1 MTDQTQDVEANVDE
15 NEIVSE
21 ASMSDNPKDAEVAS
35 VTGVKA
41 AANVTKKQSPPK
53 TKAGMIQGLMTKM
66 QTMSKA
72 SLNANYGP
80 MNAMM
85 DKGYG
90 RNEEVEAT
98 DEVIAEAEY
107 DFSGDL
113 NALVESEA
121 TLSDGFKDKAATI
134 FEAAVKSK
142 LGEEIARIEES
153 YATELA
159 EEIASTKSDLVEKID
174 SYLNYVVENWMS
186 ENQVAIQT
194 GLRSEIAENFM
205 NGLKDLFV
213 ESYVEVPESKV
224 DLVDDLAEQVE
235 ELETALNSQTAKN
248 IEMTEELE
256 LFQRYEVIRE
266 HAHGLA
272 ETEVEKL
279 ASLAEDLDFVDEET
293 FSAKVKTI
301 KESYFTKE
309 VKTAEVGDDLVEDTA
324 DNAVEVSSAMDS
336 YLQALKK
343 SS

>member
-1 MTDQTQDVEANVDE
+1 MTDNTQDEMANVDE

-21 ASMSDNPKDAEVAS
+21 ASLSDNPKDAEQAS

-41 AANVTKKQSPPK
+41 AANATKQTQPPK
-53 TKAGMIQGLMTKM
+53 TKAGMIQGLMQKM
-66 QTMSKA
+66 QTMSKS

-90 RNEEVEAT
+90 KNEEVEAT

-153 YATELA
+153 YGQELA
-159 EEIASTKSDLVEKID
+159 EEIAGTKSDLVEKID

-213 ESYVEVPESKV
+213 ESYVDVPESKV

-279 ASLAEDLDFVDEET
+279 AALAEDLDFIDEET

-309 VKTAEVGDDLVEDTA
+309 VKSAEVGDDLIEDTA
-324 DNAVEVSSAMDS
+324 DTSVEVSSVMDS

>member
-15 NEIVSE
+15 DEIVSE
-21 ASMSDNPKDAEVAS
+21 AALSDNPKDAEQAS

-41 AANVTKKQSPPK
+41 AAGATKQTQPPK
-53 TKAGMIQGLMTKM
+53 TKAGMISGLMTKL
-66 QTMSKA
+66 QSMSKT
-72 SLNANYGP
+72 SLAAQYGGI
-80 MNAMM
+80 MGM
-85 DKGYG
+85 KQYG
-90 RNEEVEAT
+90 EDVEVEAT

-153 YATELA
+153 YVEELSA
-159 EEIASTKSDLVEKID
+159 EIASTKSDLVEKID

-213 ESYVEVPESKV
+213 ESYVDVPESKV

-279 ASLAEDLDFVDEET
+279 AALAEDLDFVDEET

-324 DNAVEVSSAMDS
+324 DTSVEVSSVMDS

>member
-21 ASMSDNPKDAEVAS
+21 ASMSDNPKDAEAAS

-53 TKAGMIQGLMTKM
+53 TKAGMIQGIMTKL
-66 QTMSKA
+66 QSKSKA
-72 SLNANYGP
+72 QLA
-80 MNAMM
+80 A
-85 DKGYG
+85 GY
-90 RNEEVEAT
+90 ESYMEDADVAEDLEAVVET
-98 DEVIAEAEY
+98 QEAEY

-142 LGEEIARIEES
+142 LS
-153 YATELA
+153 

-174 SYLNYVVENWMS
+174 SYLNYVVENWMK

-279 ASLAEDLDFVDEET
+279 AALAEDLDFVDEET

>member
-1 MTDQTQDVEANVDE
+1 MTDQNQDEMANVDE

-21 ASMSDNPKDAEVAS
+21 ASMSDDPKNAETAS
-35 VTGVKA
+35 VTGVAK
-41 AANVTKKQSPPK
+41 AANVTTKQSPPK
-53 TKAGMIQGLMTKM
+53 TKAGMINAVMAKM
-66 QTMSKA
+66 QNMSKA
-72 SLNANYGP
+72 KLQASYGGYMSDDVNAESFEG
-80 MNAMM
+80 
-85 DKGYG
+85 
-90 RNEEVEAT
+90 EA
-98 DEVIAEAEY
+98 VAEDAAEY

-142 LGEEIARIEES
+142 LSEEISRIEES
-153 YATELA
+153 YSVELA

-174 SYLNYVVENWMS
+174 SYLNYVVENWMK
-186 ENQVAIQT
+186 ENQIAIQS
-194 GLRSEIAENFM
+194 GLRAEIAENFM
-205 NGLKDLFV
+205 NGLNGLKDLFV
-213 ESYVEVPESKV
+213 ESYVDVPEAKE

-279 ASLAEDLDFVDEET
+279 AKLAEDLDYIDEET

-301 KESYFTKE
+301 KDSYFTKE
-309 VKTAEVGDDLVEDTA
+309 AKPLEVGADLVEETTA
-324 DNAVEVSSAMDS
+324 DAEVSSSMDV
-336 YLQALKK
+336 YLQALRKT
-343 SS
+343 S

>member
-21 ASMSDNPKDAEVAS
+21 ASMSDNPKDAEQAS

-53 TKAGMIQGLMTKM
+53 TKAGMIQGIMTKL
-66 QTMSKA
+66 QTKSKA
-72 SLNANYGP
+72 SLA
-80 MNAMM
+80 A
-85 DKGYG
+85 GYEMYMKDDVD
-90 RNEEVEAT
+90 EETFEGEAVVET
-98 DEVIAEAEY
+98 QEAEY

-142 LGEEIARIEES
+142 LSEEIARIEES
-153 YATELA
+153 YAGELA

-279 ASLAEDLDFVDEET
+279 AKLAEDLDFVDEET

-324 DNAVEVSSAMDS
+324 DNSVEVSSVMDS

>member
-1 MTDQTQDVEANVDE
+1 MTDNTQDEMANVDE

-21 ASMSDNPKDAEVAS
+21 ASLSDDPKNAEQAS
-35 VTGVKA
+35 VTGVA
-41 AANVTKKQSPPK
+41 AASNVTTKQSPPK
-53 TKAGMIQGLMTKM
+53 TKAGMINAVMAKM
-66 QTMSKA
+66 QNMSKA
-72 SLNANYGP
+72 KLMA
-80 MNAMM
+80 
-85 DKGYG
+85 GYEG
-90 RNEEVEAT
+90 YMKDDVDAESFEGEA
-98 DEVIAEAEY
+98 VAEDAAEY

-142 LGEEIARIEES
+142 LSEEISRIEES
-153 YATELA
+153 YSVELA

-174 SYLNYVVENWMS
+174 GYLNYVVENWMK
-186 ENQVAIQT
+186 ENQIAIQS
-194 GLRSEIAENFM
+194 GLRAEIAENFM

-213 ESYVEVPESKV
+213 ESYVDVPEAKE

-279 ASLAEDLDFVDEET
+279 AKLAEDLDYIDEET

-301 KESYFTKE
+301 KDSYFTKE
-309 VKTAEVGDDLVEDTA
+309 AKTLEVGADLVEETTA
-324 DNAVEVSSAMDS
+324 DAEVSSSMDV
-336 YLQALKK
+336 YLQALRKT
-343 SS
+343 S

>member
-1 MTDQTQDVEANVDE
+1 MTDNTQDEMANVDE

-21 ASMSDNPKDAEVAS
+21 ASLSDNPKDAEQAS
-35 VTGVKA
+35 VTGVAA
-41 AANVTKKQSPPK
+41 AANITKKASPPK
-53 TKAGMIQGLMTKM
+53 TKAGMIQSVMAKM
-66 QTMSKA
+66 QNMSKA
-72 SLNANYGP
+72 KLMA
-80 MNAMM
+80 
-85 DKGYG
+85 GYEG
-90 RNEEVEAT
+90 YMSDDVDDETFEGESVVET
-98 DEVIAEAEY
+98 QEAEY

-113 NALVESEA
+113 DALVESEA

-142 LGEEIARIEES
+142 LSEEIARIEES
-153 YATELA
+153 YGEELA

-186 ENQVAIQT
+186 ENQIAIQS
-194 GLRSEIAENFM
+194 GLRAEIAENFM

-235 ELETALNSQTAKN
+235 ELETALNSQTSKN

-279 ASLAEDLDFVDEET
+279 AALAEDLDFIDEET

-301 KESYFTKE
+301 KESYFTRE
-309 VKTAEVGDDLVEDTA
+309 VKSAEVGDDLVEDTA
-324 DNAVEVSSAMDS
+324 DSSVETSSVMES

>member
-1 MTDQTQDVEANVDE
+1 MTDQNQDEMIADVDE

-21 ASMSDNPKDAEVAS
+21 ASMSDDPKNAETAS
-35 VTGVKA
+35 VTGVAK
-41 AANVTKKQSPPK
+41 AANVTTKQSPPK
-53 TKAGMIQGLMTKM
+53 TKAGMINAVMAKM
-66 QTMSKA
+66 QNMSKA
-72 SLNANYGP
+72 KLQASYGGYMSDDVNAESFEG
-80 MNAMM
+80 
-85 DKGYG
+85 
-90 RNEEVEAT
+90 EA
-98 DEVIAEAEY
+98 VAEDAAEY

-142 LGEEIARIEES
+142 LSEEISRIEES
-153 YATELA
+153 YSVELA

-174 SYLNYVVENWMS
+174 SYLNYVVENWMK
-186 ENQVAIQT
+186 ENQIAIQS
-194 GLRSEIAENFM
+194 GLRAEIAENFM

-213 ESYVEVPESKV
+213 ESYVDVPEAKE

-235 ELETALNSQTAKN
+235 ELESALNSQTAKN

-279 ASLAEDLDFVDEET
+279 AKLAEDLDYIDEET

-309 VKTAEVGDDLVEDTA
+309 AKSVEVGADLVEDTA
-324 DNAVEVSSAMDS
+324 DDAVEVSSSMNA
-336 YLQALKK
+336 YLQALRKT
-343 SS
+343 S

>member
-21 ASMSDNPKDAEVAS
+21 ASMSDNPKDAEAAS

-53 TKAGMIQGLMTKM
+53 TKAGMIQGIMTKL
-66 QTMSKA
+66 QSKSKA
-72 SLNANYGP
+72 QLA
-80 MNAMM
+80 A
-85 DKGYG
+85 GY
-90 RNEEVEAT
+90 ESYMEDADVAEDLEAVVET
-98 DEVIAEAEY
+98 QEAEY

-142 LGEEIARIEES
+142 LSEEIVRIEES
-153 YATELA
+153 YSTELA

-213 ESYVEVPESKV
+213 ESYVDVPESKV

-279 ASLAEDLDFVDEET
+279 AKLAEDLDFVDEET

-324 DNAVEVSSAMDS
+324 DNSVEVSSVMDS

>member
-1 MTDQTQDVEANVDE
+1 MTDQNQDEMIADVDE

-21 ASMSDNPKDAEVAS
+21 ASMSDDPKNAETAS
-35 VTGVKA
+35 VTGVAK
-41 AANVTKKQSPPK
+41 AANVTTKQQPPK
-53 TKAGMIQGLMTKM
+53 TKAGMINAVMAKM
-66 QTMSKA
+66 QNMSKA
-72 SLNANYGP
+72 KLQASYGGYMSDDVNAESFEG
-80 MNAMM
+80 
-85 DKGYG
+85 
-90 RNEEVEAT
+90 EA
-98 DEVIAEAEY
+98 VAEDAAEY

-142 LGEEIARIEES
+142 LSEEISRIEES
-153 YATELA
+153 YSVELA

-174 SYLNYVVENWMS
+174 SYLNYVVENWMK
-186 ENQVAIQT
+186 ENQIAIQS
-194 GLRSEIAENFM
+194 GLRAEIAENFM

-213 ESYVEVPESKV
+213 ESYVDVPEAKE

-235 ELETALNSQTAKN
+235 ELEDALNSQTAKN

-279 ASLAEDLDFVDEET
+279 AKLAEDLDYIDEET

-301 KESYFTKE
+301 KDSYFTKE
-309 VKTAEVGDDLVEDTA
+309 AKTLEVGADLVEETTA
-324 DNAVEVSSAMDS
+324 DAEVSSSMDV
-336 YLQALKK
+336 YLQALRKT
-343 SS
+343 S

>member
-1 MTDQTQDVEANVDE
+1 MTDQNQDEMANVDE

-21 ASMSDNPKDAEVAS
+21 ASMSDDPKNAETAS
-35 VTGVKA
+35 VTGVAK
-41 AANVTKKQSPPK
+41 AANVTTKQSPPK
-53 TKAGMIQGLMTKM
+53 TKAGMINAVMAKM
-66 QTMSKA
+66 QNMSKA
-72 SLNANYGP
+72 KLQASYGGYMSDDVNAESFEG
-80 MNAMM
+80 
-85 DKGYG
+85 
-90 RNEEVEAT
+90 EA
-98 DEVIAEAEY
+98 VAEDAAEY

-142 LGEEIARIEES
+142 LSEEISRIEES
-153 YATELA
+153 YSVELA

-174 SYLNYVVENWMS
+174 SYLNYVVENWMK
-186 ENQVAIQT
+186 ENQIAIQS
-194 GLRSEIAENFM
+194 GLRAEIAENFM

-213 ESYVEVPESKV
+213 ESYVDVPEAKE

-235 ELETALNSQTAKN
+235 ELESALNSQTAKN

-279 ASLAEDLDFVDEET
+279 AKLAEDLDYIDEET

-309 VKTAEVGDDLVEDTA
+309 AKSVEVGADLVEDTA
-324 DNAVEVSSAMDS
+324 DDAVEVSSSMNA
-336 YLQALKK
+336 YLQALRKT
-343 SS
+343 S

>member
-1 MTDQTQDVEANVDE
+1 MTDQNQDEMANVDE

-21 ASMSDNPKDAEVAS
+21 ASMSDDPKNAETAS
-35 VTGVKA
+35 VTGVAK
-41 AANVTKKQSPPK
+41 AANVTTKQSPPK
-53 TKAGMIQGLMTKM
+53 TKAGMINAVMAKM
-66 QTMSKA
+66 QNMSKA
-72 SLNANYGP
+72 KLQASYGGYMSDDVNAESFEG
-80 MNAMM
+80 
-85 DKGYG
+85 
-90 RNEEVEAT
+90 EA
-98 DEVIAEAEY
+98 VAEDAAEY

-142 LGEEIARIEES
+142 LSEEISRIEES
-153 YATELA
+153 YSVELA

-174 SYLNYVVENWMS
+174 SYLNYVVENWMK
-186 ENQVAIQT
+186 ENQIAIQS
-194 GLRSEIAENFM
+194 GLRAEIAENFM

-213 ESYVEVPESKV
+213 ESYVDVPEAKE

-279 ASLAEDLDFVDEET
+279 AKLSEDLDYIDEET

-301 KESYFTKE
+301 KDSYFTKE
-309 VKTAEVGDDLVEDTA
+309 AKTLEVGADLVEETA
-324 DNAVEVSSAMDS
+324 DDAVEINSSMDV
-336 YLQALKK
+336 YLQALRKT
-343 SS
+343 S

>member
-21 ASMSDNPKDAEVAS
+21 ASMSDNPKDAEQAS

-53 TKAGMIQGLMTKM
+53 TKAGMIQGIMTKL
-66 QTMSKA
+66 QSKSKA
-72 SLNANYGP
+72 QLA
-80 MNAMM
+80 A
-85 DKGYG
+85 GY
-90 RNEEVEAT
+90 ESYMEDADVAEDLEAVVET
-98 DEVIAEAEY
+98 QEAEY

-142 LGEEIARIEES
+142 LSEEIARIEES

-174 SYLNYVVENWMS
+174 SYLNYVVENWMK

>member
-1 MTDQTQDVEANVDE
+1 M
-15 NEIVSE
+15 
-21 ASMSDNPKDAEVAS
+21 K
-35 VTGVKA
+35 
-41 AANVTKKQSPPK
+41 
-53 TKAGMIQGLMTKM
+53 
-66 QTMSKA
+66 
-72 SLNANYGP
+72 
-80 MNAMM
+80 
-85 DKGYG
+85 
-90 RNEEVEAT
+90 
-98 DEVIAEAEY
+98 
-107 DFSGDL
+107 
-113 NALVESEA
+113 
-121 TLSDGFKDKAATI
+121 
-134 FEAAVKSK
+134 
-142 LGEEIARIEES
+142 
-153 YATELA
+153 
-159 EEIASTKSDLVEKID
+159 
-174 SYLNYVVENWMS
+174 

>member
-1 MTDQTQDVEANVDE
+1 MTDNTQDEMANVDE

-21 ASMSDNPKDAEVAS
+21 ASLSDNPKDAEQAS
-35 VTGVKA
+35 VTGVA
-41 AANVTKKQSPPK
+41 AAAHITKKASPPK
-53 TKAGMIQGLMTKM
+53 TKAGMIQSVMAKM
-66 QTMSKA
+66 QNMSKA
-72 SLNANYGP
+72 KLMA
-80 MNAMM
+80 
-85 DKGYG
+85 GYEG
-90 RNEEVEAT
+90 YMSDDVDDETFEGESVVET
-98 DEVIAEAEY
+98 QEAEY

-113 NALVESEA
+113 DALVESEA

-142 LGEEIARIEES
+142 LSEEIARIEES
-153 YATELA
+153 YGEELA

-186 ENQVAIQT
+186 ENQIAIQS
-194 GLRSEIAENFM
+194 GLRAEIAENFM

-235 ELETALNSQTAKN
+235 ELETALNSQTSKN

-279 ASLAEDLDFVDEET
+279 AALAEDLDFIDEET

-301 KESYFTKE
+301 KESYFTRE
-309 VKTAEVGDDLVEDTA
+309 VKSAEVGDDLVEDTA
-324 DNAVEVSSAMDS
+324 DSSVETSSVMES

>member
-1 MTDQTQDVEANVDE
+1 MTDNNQDEMTNVDE

-21 ASMSDNPKDAEVAS
+21 ASLSDNPKDAETAS

-41 AANVTKKQSPPK
+41 AANATKQTQPPK
-53 TKAGMIQGLMTKM
+53 TKAGMIQSVMAKM
-66 QTMSKA
+66 QNMSKA
-72 SLNANYGP
+72 QISAGYENYMGGG
-80 MNAMM
+80 MS
-85 DKGYG
+85 K
-90 RNEEVEAT
+90 NEEVDA
-98 DEVIAEAEY
+98 DGNEVIAEAEY

-142 LGEEIARIEES
+142 LSEEIARIEES
-153 YATELA
+153 YGQELA

-186 ENQVAIQT
+186 ENQIAIQS

-235 ELETALNSQTAKN
+235 ELETALNSQTSKN

-279 ASLAEDLDFVDEET
+279 AALAEDLDFIDEET

-309 VKTAEVGDDLVEDTA
+309 VKSVEVVDDLVEDA
-324 DNAVEVSSAMDS
+324 DNSVEISSAMDS

>member
-1 MTDQTQDVEANVDE
+1 MTDQNQDEMIADVDE

-21 ASMSDNPKDAEVAS
+21 ASMSDDPKNAETAS
-35 VTGVKA
+35 VTGVAK
-41 AANVTKKQSPPK
+41 AANVTTKQSPPK
-53 TKAGMIQGLMTKM
+53 TKAGMINAVMAKM
-66 QTMSKA
+66 QNMSKA
-72 SLNANYGP
+72 KLQASYGGYMSDDVNAESFEG
-80 MNAMM
+80 
-85 DKGYG
+85 
-90 RNEEVEAT
+90 EA
-98 DEVIAEAEY
+98 VAEDAAEY

-142 LGEEIARIEES
+142 LSEEISRIEES
-153 YATELA
+153 YSVELA

-174 SYLNYVVENWMS
+174 SYLNYVVENWMK
-186 ENQVAIQT
+186 ENQIAIQS
-194 GLRSEIAENFM
+194 GLRAEIAENFM

-213 ESYVEVPESKV
+213 ESYVDVPEAKE
-224 DLVDDLAEQVE
+224 DLVDNLAEQVE

-279 ASLAEDLDFVDEET
+279 AKLAEDLDYIDEET

-301 KESYFTKE
+301 KDSYFTKE
-309 VKTAEVGDDLVEDTA
+309 AKPLEVGADLVEETTA
-324 DNAVEVSSAMDS
+324 DADISSSMDV
-336 YLQALKK
+336 YLQALRKT
-343 SS
+343 S

>member
-1 MTDQTQDVEANVDE
+1 MTDNTQDEMANVDE

-21 ASMSDNPKDAEVAS
+21 ASLSDNPKDAEQAS
-35 VTGVKA
+35 VTGVA
-41 AANVTKKQSPPK
+41 AAAHITKKASPPK
-53 TKAGMIQGLMTKM
+53 TKAGMIQSVMAKM
-66 QTMSKA
+66 QNMSKA
-72 SLNANYGP
+72 KLMA
-80 MNAMM
+80 
-85 DKGYG
+85 GYEG
-90 RNEEVEAT
+90 YMSDDVDDETFEGESVVET
-98 DEVIAEAEY
+98 QEAEY

-113 NALVESEA
+113 DALVESEA

-142 LGEEIARIEES
+142 LSEEISRIEEA
-153 YATELA
+153 YGEELA

-186 ENQVAIQT
+186 ENQIAIQS
-194 GLRSEIAENFM
+194 GLRAEIAENFM
-205 NGLKDLFV
+205 SGLKDLFV

-235 ELETALNSQTAKN
+235 ELETALNSQTSKN

-279 ASLAEDLDFVDEET
+279 AALAEDLDFIDEET

-301 KESYFTKE
+301 KESYFTRE
-309 VKTAEVGDDLVEDTA
+309 VKSAEVGDDLVEDTA
-324 DNAVEVSSAMDS
+324 DSSVETSSVMES

>member
-21 ASMSDNPKDAEVAS
+21 ASMSDNPKDAEQAS

-53 TKAGMIQGLMTKM
+53 TKAGMISGLMTKL
-66 QTMSKA
+66 QSMSKQ
-72 SLNANYGP
+72 SLAAQYGGI
-80 MNAMM
+80 MSM
-85 DKGYG
+85 KGYAT
-90 RNEEVEAT
+90 NEDVEVDA

-153 YATELA
+153 YAGELA

-213 ESYVEVPESKV
+213 ESYVDVPESKV

-279 ASLAEDLDFVDEET
+279 AKLAEDLDFVDEET

-309 VKTAEVGDDLVEDTA
+309 VKTAEVGDDLVEDTT
-324 DNAVEVSSAMDS
+324 DTSVEVSSVMDS

>member
-1 MTDQTQDVEANVDE
+1 MTDNTQDEMANVDE

-21 ASMSDNPKDAEVAS
+21 ASLSDNPKDAEQAS
-35 VTGVKA
+35 VTGVA
-41 AANVTKKQSPPK
+41 AAAHITKKATPPK
-53 TKAGMIQGLMTKM
+53 TKAGMIQSVMAKM
-66 QTMSKA
+66 QNMSKA
-72 SLNANYGP
+72 KLMA
-80 MNAMM
+80 
-85 DKGYG
+85 GYEG
-90 RNEEVEAT
+90 YMSDDVDDETFEGESVVET
-98 DEVIAEAEY
+98 QEAEY

-113 NALVESEA
+113 DALVESEA

-142 LGEEIARIEES
+142 LSEEIARIEES
-153 YATELA
+153 YGEELA

-186 ENQVAIQT
+186 ENQIAIQS
-194 GLRSEIAENFM
+194 GLRAEIAENFM

-235 ELETALNSQTAKN
+235 ELETALNSQTSKN

-279 ASLAEDLDFVDEET
+279 AALAEDLDFIDEAT

-301 KESYFTKE
+301 KDSYFTKE
-309 VKTAEVGDDLVEDTA
+309 AKPLEVGADLVEETTA
-324 DNAVEVSSAMDS
+324 DAEVSSSMDV
-336 YLQALKK
+336 YLQALRKT
-343 SS
+343 S

>member
-1 MTDQTQDVEANVDE
+1 MTDNTQDEMANVDE

-21 ASMSDNPKDAEVAS
+21 ASLSDNPKDAEQAS
-35 VTGVKA
+35 VTGVAA

-53 TKAGMIQGLMTKM
+53 TKAGMIAGLMTKL
-66 QTMSKA
+66 QSKSKA
-72 SLNANYGP
+72 QLA
-80 MNAMM
+80 A
-85 DKGYG
+85 GY
-90 RNEEVEAT
+90 ESYMEDADVAEDVEA
-98 DEVIAEAEY
+98 VAETVAEY

-113 NALVESEA
+113 DALVESEA

-142 LGEEIARIEES
+142 LSEEIARIEES
-153 YATELA
+153 YGEELA

-186 ENQVAIQT
+186 ENQIAIQS
-194 GLRSEIAENFM
+194 GLRAERAETFM

-235 ELETALNSQTAKN
+235 ELETALNSQTSKN

-279 ASLAEDLDFVDEET
+279 AALAEDLDFIDEET

-301 KESYFTKE
+301 KESYFTRE
-309 VKTAEVGDDLVEDTA
+309 VKSAEVGDDLVEDTA
-324 DNAVEVSSAMDS
+324 DSSVETSSVMES

>member
-1 MTDQTQDVEANVDE
+1 MTDQNQDEMANVDE
-15 NEIVSE
+15 DEIVSE
-21 ASMSDNPKDAEVAS
+21 ASLSDDPKNAETAS
-35 VTGVKA
+35 VTGVAA
-41 AANVTKKQSPPK
+41 AANVTTKQSPPK
-53 TKAGMIQGLMTKM
+53 TKAGMINAVMAKM
-66 QTMSKA
+66 QNMSKA
-72 SLNANYGP
+72 KLQA
-80 MNAMM
+80 
-85 DKGYG
+85 GYNG
-90 RNEEVEAT
+90 YMSDDADVESFEGDVVAEVA
-98 DEVIAEAEY
+98 AAEY

-142 LGEEIARIEES
+142 LSEEISRIEES
-153 YATELA
+153 YSVELA

-174 SYLNYVVENWMS
+174 SYLNYVVENWMK
-186 ENQVAIQT
+186 ENEIAIQS
-194 GLRSEIAENFM
+194 GLRAEIAENFM

-279 ASLAEDLDFVDEET
+279 AKLAEDLDFIDEET

-309 VKTAEVGDDLVEDTA
+309 ARSVEVGADLVEDTA
-324 DNAVEVSSAMDS
+324 DDAVEISSSMDA
-336 YLQALKK
+336 YLQALRKT
-343 SS
+343 S

>member
-1 MTDQTQDVEANVDE
+1 MTDQNQDEMANVDE

-21 ASMSDNPKDAEVAS
+21 ASMSDDPKNAETAS
-35 VTGVKA
+35 VTGVAA
-41 AANVTKKQSPPK
+41 AANVTKKQQPPK
-53 TKAGMIQGLMTKM
+53 TKAGMINSVMAKM
-66 QTMSKA
+66 QNMSKA
-72 SLNANYGP
+72 KLQASYNG
-80 MNAMM
+80 MEKMM
-85 DKGYG
+85 MQAY
-90 RNEEVEAT
+90 EETEAA
-98 DEVIAEAEY
+98 DEIISEAEY
-107 DFSGDL
+107 DFSSDL

-134 FEAAVKSK
+134 FEAAIRSK
-142 LGEEIARIEES
+142 LGEELGRIEES
-153 YATELA
+153 YAAELA

-174 SYLNYVVENWMS
+174 GYLNYVVENWMK
-186 ENQVAIQT
+186 ENQIAIQS
-194 GLRSEIAENFM
+194 GLRAEIAENFM

-213 ESYVEVPESKV
+213 ESYVDVPEAKE

-235 ELETALNSQTAKN
+235 ELEDALNSQTAKN

-279 ASLAEDLDFVDEET
+279 AKLSEDLDFIDEET

-309 VKTAEVGDDLVEDTA
+309 AKSVEVGADLVEDTA
-324 DNAVEVSSAMDS
+324 DDAVEVSSSMNA
-336 YLQALKK
+336 YLQALRKT
-343 SS
+343 S

>member
-1 MTDQTQDVEANVDE
+1 MTDTNQDEMTYVDE
-15 NEIVSE
+15 NENVSE
-21 ASMSDNPKDAEVAS
+21 ASLSDNPKDAETAS

-41 AANVTKKQSPPK
+41 AANATKQTQPPK
-53 TKAGMIQGLMTKM
+53 TKAGMIQSVMAKM
-66 QTMSKA
+66 QNMSKA
-72 SLNANYGP
+72 QISAGYENYMGGG
-80 MNAMM
+80 MVKA
-85 DKGYG
+85 GYH
-90 RNEEVEAT
+90 EEVDANGEA
-98 DEVIAEAEY
+98 IAEAEY

-113 NALVESEA
+113 DALVESEA

-142 LGEEIARIEES
+142 LGEEIGRIEEA
-153 YATELA
+153 YGEELA

-186 ENQVAIQT
+186 ENQIAIQS

-213 ESYVEVPESKV
+213 ESYVDVPESKV

-235 ELETALNSQTAKN
+235 ELETALNSQTSKN

-279 ASLAEDLDFVDEET
+279 AALAEDLDFIDEET

-301 KESYFTKE
+301 KESYFSKE
-309 VKTAEVGDDLVEDTA
+309 VKSAEVVDDLIESTA
-324 DNAVEVSSAMDS
+324 DNSVEVSSVMDS

>member
-1 MTDQTQDVEANVDE
+1 MTDQNQDEMANVDE

-21 ASMSDNPKDAEVAS
+21 ASMSDDPKNAETAS
-35 VTGVKA
+35 VTGVAK
-41 AANVTKKQSPPK
+41 AANVTTKQSPPK
-53 TKAGMIQGLMTKM
+53 TKAGMINAVMAKM
-66 QTMSKA
+66 QNMSKA
-72 SLNANYGP
+72 KLQASYGGYMSDDVNAESFEG
-80 MNAMM
+80 
-85 DKGYG
+85 
-90 RNEEVEAT
+90 EA
-98 DEVIAEAEY
+98 VAEDAAEY

-134 FEAAVKSK
+134 FEAAIKSK
-142 LGEEIARIEES
+142 LSEEISRIEES
-153 YATELA
+153 YSVELA

-174 SYLNYVVENWMS
+174 SYLNYVVENWMK
-186 ENQVAIQT
+186 ENQIAIQS
-194 GLRSEIAENFM
+194 GLRAEIAENFM

-213 ESYVEVPESKV
+213 ESYVDVPEAKE

-235 ELETALNSQTAKN
+235 ELESALNSQTAKN

-279 ASLAEDLDFVDEET
+279 AKLAEDLDYIDEET

-301 KESYFTKE
+301 KDSYFTKE
-309 VKTAEVGDDLVEDTA
+309 AKTLEVGADLVEETTA
-324 DNAVEVSSAMDS
+324 DAEVSSSMDV
-336 YLQALKK
+336 YLQALRKT
-343 SS
+343 S

>member
-1 MTDQTQDVEANVDE
+1 MTDQNQDEMANVDE

-21 ASMSDNPKDAEVAS
+21 ASLSDDPKNAETAS
-35 VTGVKA
+35 VTGVAK
-41 AANVTKKQSPPK
+41 AANVTTKQSPPK
-53 TKAGMIQGLMTKM
+53 TKAGIINAVMSKM
-66 QTMSKA
+66 QNMSKA
-72 SLNANYGP
+72 KLQASYGG
-80 MNAMM
+80 MEKMM
-85 DKGYG
+85 TQAY
-90 RNEEVEAT
+90 EETEAV
-98 DEVIAEAEY
+98 DDALSEAEY

-134 FEAAVKSK
+134 FEAAIRSK
-142 LGEEIARIEES
+142 LGEEIGRIEES
-153 YATELA
+153 YAEELA
-159 EEIASTKSDLVEKID
+159 EEIASTKSDLVDKID
-174 SYLNYVVENWMS
+174 SYLNYVVENWMK
-186 ENQVAIQT
+186 ENQIAIQS
-194 GLRSEIAENFM
+194 GLRAEIAENFM

-213 ESYVEVPESKV
+213 ESYVDVPEAKE

-279 ASLAEDLDFVDEET
+279 AKLAEDLDYIDEET

-301 KESYFTKE
+301 KDSYFTKE
-309 VKTAEVGDDLVEDTA
+309 AKSVEVGADLVEDTA
-324 DNAVEVSSAMDS
+324 DDAVEVSSSMNA
-336 YLQALKK
+336 YLQALRKT
-343 SS
+343 S

>member
-21 ASMSDNPKDAEVAS
+21 ASMSDNPKDAEAAS

-53 TKAGMIQGLMTKM
+53 TKAGMIQGIMTKL
-66 QTMSKA
+66 QSKSKA
-72 SLNANYGP
+72 QLA
-80 MNAMM
+80 A
-85 DKGYG
+85 GY
-90 RNEEVEAT
+90 ESYMEDADVAEDLEAVVET
-98 DEVIAEAEY
+98 QEAEY

-142 LGEEIARIEES
+142 LSEEIARIEES

-174 SYLNYVVENWMS
+174 SYLNYVVENWMK

-235 ELETALNSQTAKN
+235 ELEDALNSQTAKN

>member
-21 ASMSDNPKDAEVAS
+21 ASMSDNPKDAEQAS

-53 TKAGMIQGLMTKM
+53 TKAGMIQGIMTKL
-66 QTMSKA
+66 QSKSKA
-72 SLNANYGP
+72 SLA
-80 MNAMM
+80 A
-85 DKGYG
+85 GYEMYMKDDVD
-90 RNEEVEAT
+90 EETFEGEAVVET
-98 DEVIAEAEY
+98 QEAEY

-142 LGEEIARIEES
+142 LSEEIARIEES
-153 YATELA
+153 YAGELA

-279 ASLAEDLDFVDEET
+279 AKLAEDLDFVDEET

-324 DNAVEVSSAMDS
+324 DNSVEVSSVMDS

>member
-1 MTDQTQDVEANVDE
+1 MTDQNQDEMANVDE

-21 ASMSDNPKDAEVAS
+21 ASMSDDPKNAETAS
-35 VTGVKA
+35 VTGVAK
-41 AANVTKKQSPPK
+41 AANVTTKQSPPK
-53 TKAGMIQGLMTKM
+53 TKAGMINAVMAKM
-66 QTMSKA
+66 QNMSKA
-72 SLNANYGP
+72 KLQASYGGYMSDDVNAESFEG
-80 MNAMM
+80 
-85 DKGYG
+85 
-90 RNEEVEAT
+90 EA
-98 DEVIAEAEY
+98 VAEDAAEY

-142 LGEEIARIEES
+142 LSEEISRIEES
-153 YATELA
+153 YSVELA

-213 ESYVEVPESKV
+213 ESYVDVPESKV

-235 ELETALNSQTAKN
+235 ELETALNSQTSKN

-279 ASLAEDLDFVDEET
+279 AALAEDLDFIDEET

-309 VKTAEVGDDLVEDTA
+309 VKSAEVGDDLIEDTA
-324 DNAVEVSSAMDS
+324 DTSVEVSSVMDS

>member
-1 MTDQTQDVEANVDE
+1 MTDQNQDEMANVDE

-21 ASMSDNPKDAEVAS
+21 ASMSDDPKNAETAS
-35 VTGVKA
+35 VTGVAK
-41 AANVTKKQSPPK
+41 AANVTTKQSPPK
-53 TKAGMIQGLMTKM
+53 TKAGMINAVMAKM
-66 QTMSKA
+66 QNMSKA
-72 SLNANYGP
+72 KLQASYGGYMSDDVNAESFEG
-80 MNAMM
+80 
-85 DKGYG
+85 
-90 RNEEVEAT
+90 EA
-98 DEVIAEAEY
+98 VAEDAAEY

-142 LGEEIARIEES
+142 LSEEISRIEES
-153 YATELA
+153 YSVELA
-159 EEIASTKSDLVEKID
+159 EEIAGTKSDLVEKID
-174 SYLNYVVENWMS
+174 SYLNYVVENWMK
-186 ENQVAIQT
+186 ENEIAIQS
-194 GLRSEIAENFM
+194 GLRAEIAENFM

-235 ELETALNSQTAKN
+235 ELEDALNSQTAKN

-279 ASLAEDLDFVDEET
+279 AKLSEDLDFIDEET

-309 VKTAEVGDDLVEDTA
+309 AKSVEVGADLVEDTA
-324 DNAVEVSSAMDS
+324 DDAVEVSSSMNA
-336 YLQALKK
+336 YLQALRKT
-343 SS
+343 S

>member
-1 MTDQTQDVEANVDE
+1 MTDNTQDEMANVDE

-21 ASMSDNPKDAEVAS
+21 ASLSDNPKDAEQAS

-41 AANVTKKQSPPK
+41 AANATKQTQPPK
-53 TKAGMIQGLMTKM
+53 TKAGMIQGLMQKM
-66 QTMSKA
+66 QTMSKS

-90 RNEEVEAT
+90 KNEEVEAT

-153 YATELA
+153 YGQELA
-159 EEIASTKSDLVEKID
+159 EEIAGTKSDLVEKID

-213 ESYVEVPESKV
+213 ESYVDVPESKV

-235 ELETALNSQTAKN
+235 ELEDALNSQTAKN

-279 ASLAEDLDFVDEET
+279 AALAEDLDFIDEET

-309 VKTAEVGDDLVEDTA
+309 VKSAEVGDDLIEDTA
-324 DNAVEVSSAMDS
+324 DTSVEVSSVMDS

>member
-1 MTDQTQDVEANVDE
+1 MTDQNQDEMANVDE
-15 NEIVSE
+15 DEIVSE
-21 ASMSDNPKDAEVAS
+21 ASLSDNPKDAEQAS
-35 VTGVKA
+35 VTGVA
-41 AANVTKKQSPPK
+41 AASHITKKASPPK
-53 TKAGMIQGLMTKM
+53 TKAGMINAVMAKM
-66 QTMSKA
+66 QNMSKA
-72 SLNANYGP
+72 KLMA
-80 MNAMM
+80 
-85 DKGYG
+85 GYEG
-90 RNEEVEAT
+90 YMSDDVDAESFEGDVVAEVA
-98 DEVIAEAEY
+98 AEY

-142 LGEEIARIEES
+142 LGEEISRIEES
-153 YATELA
+153 YLVELE

-174 SYLNYVVENWMS
+174 SYLNYVVENWMK
-186 ENQVAIQT
+186 ENQIAIQS
-194 GLRSEIAENFM
+194 GLRAEIAENFM

-235 ELETALNSQTAKN
+235 ELEDALNSQTAKN

-279 ASLAEDLDFVDEET
+279 AKLAEDLDFIDEET

-309 VKTAEVGDDLVEDTA
+309 VKSVEVGADLVEDTA
-324 DNAVEVSSAMDS
+324 DDAVEVSSSMNA
-336 YLQALKK
+336 YLQALRK

>member
-21 ASMSDNPKDAEVAS
+21 ASMSDNPKDAEQAS

-53 TKAGMIQGLMTKM
+53 TKAGMIQGIMTKL
-66 QTMSKA
+66 QSKSKA
-72 SLNANYGP
+72 QLA
-80 MNAMM
+80 A
-85 DKGYG
+85 GY
-90 RNEEVEAT
+90 ESYMEDADVAEDLEAVVET
-98 DEVIAEAEY
+98 QEAEY

-142 LGEEIARIEES
+142 LSEEIARIEES

-279 ASLAEDLDFVDEET
+279 AKLAEDLDFVDEET

-324 DNAVEVSSAMDS
+324 DNSVEVSSVMDS

>member
-1 MTDQTQDVEANVDE
+1 
-15 NEIVSE
+15 
-21 ASMSDNPKDAEVAS
+21 
-35 VTGVKA
+35 
-41 AANVTKKQSPPK
+41 
-53 TKAGMIQGLMTKM
+53 MINAVMAKM
-66 QTMSKA
+66 QNMSKA
-72 SLNANYGP
+72 KLQASYGG
-80 MNAMM
+80 MEKMM
-85 DKGYG
+85 TQAY
-90 RNEEVEAT
+90 EETEAV
-98 DEVIAEAEY
+98 DDALSEAEY

-134 FEAAVKSK
+134 FEAAIRSK
-142 LGEEIARIEES
+142 LGEEIGRIEES
-153 YATELA
+153 YAEELA

-174 SYLNYVVENWMS
+174 SYLNYVVENWMK
-186 ENQVAIQT
+186 ENQIAIQS
-194 GLRSEIAENFM
+194 GLRAEIAENFM

-213 ESYVEVPESKV
+213 ESYVDVPEAKE

-279 ASLAEDLDFVDEET
+279 AKLAEDLDYIDEET

-301 KESYFTKE
+301 KDSYFTKE
-309 VKTAEVGDDLVEDTA
+309 AKSIEVGADLVEETA
-324 DNAVEVSSAMDS
+324 ADADVSSSMDV
-336 YLQALKK
+336 YLQALRKT
-343 SS
+343 S

>member
-1 MTDQTQDVEANVDE
+1 
-15 NEIVSE
+15 
-21 ASMSDNPKDAEVAS
+21 
-35 VTGVKA
+35 
-41 AANVTKKQSPPK
+41 
-53 TKAGMIQGLMTKM
+53 MTKM

-90 RNEEVEAT
+90 KNEEVEAT

-153 YATELA
+153 YSTELA

-213 ESYVEVPESKV
+213 ESYVDVPESKV

-279 ASLAEDLDFVDEET
+279 AALAEDLDFVDEET

>member
-1 MTDQTQDVEANVDE
+1 MTDQNQDEMANVDE

-21 ASMSDNPKDAEVAS
+21 ASMSDDPKNAETAS
-35 VTGVKA
+35 VTGVAK
-41 AANVTKKQSPPK
+41 AANVTTKQSPPK
-53 TKAGMIQGLMTKM
+53 TKAGMINAVMAKM
-66 QTMSKA
+66 QNMSKA
-72 SLNANYGP
+72 KLQASYGGYMSDDVNAESFEG
-80 MNAMM
+80 
-85 DKGYG
+85 
-90 RNEEVEAT
+90 EA
-98 DEVIAEAEY
+98 VAEDAAEY

-134 FEAAVKSK
+134 FEAAIKSK
-142 LGEEIARIEES
+142 LSEEISRIEES
-153 YATELA
+153 YSVELA

-174 SYLNYVVENWMS
+174 SYLNYVVENWMK
-186 ENQVAIQT
+186 ENQIAIQS
-194 GLRSEIAENFM
+194 GLRAEIAENFM

-213 ESYVEVPESKV
+213 ESYVDVPEAKE

-235 ELETALNSQTAKN
+235 ELESALNSQTAKN

-279 ASLAEDLDFVDEET
+279 AKLAEDLDYIDEET

-301 KESYFTKE
+301 KDSYFTKE
-309 VKTAEVGDDLVEDTA
+309 AKPLEVGADLVEETTA
-324 DNAVEVSSAMDS
+324 DAEVTSSMDV
-336 YLQALKK
+336 YLQALRKT
-343 SS
+343 S

>member
-1 MTDQTQDVEANVDE
+1 MTDNTQDEMANVDE

-21 ASMSDNPKDAEVAS
+21 ASMSDDPKNAETAS
-35 VTGVKA
+35 VTGVAK
-41 AANVTKKQSPPK
+41 AANVTTKQSPPK
-53 TKAGMIQGLMTKM
+53 TKAGMINAVMAKM
-66 QTMSKA
+66 QNMSKA
-72 SLNANYGP
+72 KLQASYGGYMSDDVNAESFEG
-80 MNAMM
+80 
-85 DKGYG
+85 
-90 RNEEVEAT
+90 EA
-98 DEVIAEAEY
+98 VAEDAAEY

-142 LGEEIARIEES
+142 LSEEISRIEES
-153 YATELA
+153 YSVELA

-174 SYLNYVVENWMS
+174 SYLNYVVENWMK
-186 ENQVAIQT
+186 ENQIAIQS
-194 GLRSEIAENFM
+194 GLRAEIAENFM

-213 ESYVEVPESKV
+213 ESYVDVPEAKE

-235 ELETALNSQTAKN
+235 ELESALNSQTAKN

-279 ASLAEDLDFVDEET
+279 AKLSEDLDFIDEET

-301 KESYFTKE
+301 KESYFAKE
-309 VKTAEVGDDLVEDTA
+309 VKSAEVGDDLIEDTA
-324 DNAVEVSSAMDS
+324 DNSVETSAIMDS